1 MVDRRIASYVV
12 TVREYD
18 DDPSDDLPPERF
30 QVHNHSPVV
39 PLLPSCT
46 LSCAHSL
53 ALALA
58 LSHTRAP
65 SHTLAIAHTCCVVCT
80 HCCATRTLCYP
91 TTGGGF

>member
-1 MVDRRIASYVV
+1 V

-39 PLLPSCT
+39 PLLPVVRP
-46 LSCAHSL
+46 LSLARAHSL
-53 ALALA
+53 ALALT

-65 SHTLAIAHTCCVVCT
+65 SHTLAIALACRVVCT

-91 TTGGGF
+91 TTGGF